1 METKHLYKS
10 DDDKA
15 IFGVCGGVAE
25 YFGIDS
31 LIVRLLF
38 VLFTLV
44 YGSGVLIY
52 IIAALVIPKKP
63 ERLYEQDPYSAAA
76 AFGRDSSYVKAD
88 FTGGSPYGTQNYQTR
103 PASAETVYRT
113 SSTQTHYG
121 AGAAPAEAPVRQAP
135 VQPQP
140 VQPAAQAYQ
149 PAAPAAQPAAQ
160 PVSSGAQEVR
170 DAVSASMA
178 AMEQLSE
185 QLKAQ
190 EAAAGSAV
198 TPDDPVKAAVQAAA
212 EQVFDAPDAE
222 YDDVDASTAEGDE
235 ALKAGAA
242 FEAPAAEEKPAPEAP
257 VYEAPKAEAPAYEAP
272 KAEAPKYTA
281 PEAPKYEAPKNDR
294 YDQFQAFQN
303 SYTRPEK
310 TGSQN
315 AGIYGSYPGAQAP
328 KQGQPGQPGQS
339 GKTVNT
345 KGRKSIGMILILIG
359 ALLVLRVLIPH
370 IDFRLIW
377 GAAAIIAGAYLF
389 MVKN

>member
-10 DDDKA
+10 NDDKA

-44 YGSGVLIY
+44 YGSGILIY

-76 AFGRDSSYVKAD
+76 AFGRDNSYVKAD
-88 FTGGSPYGTQNYQTR
+88 FAGGSPYGSQNYQAR
-103 PASAETVYRT
+103 PASAETIYRT
-113 SSTQTHYG
+113 SSTQAHYG
-121 AGAAPAEAPVRQAP
+121 AGAAPAEAPVRQASY
-135 VQPQP
+135 QPQP
-140 VQPAAQAYQ
+140 
-149 PAAPAAQPAAQ
+149 AQPAPAQ
-160 PVSSGAQEVR
+160 PASGAAQEVR

-198 TPDDPVKAAVQAAA
+198 TPEDPVKAAVQAAA

-235 ALKAGAA
+235 ALNSGEAAAAGAQA
-242 FEAPAAEEKPAPEAP
+242 SGEAPAPEAQP
-257 VYEAPKAEAPAYEAP
+257 APGPAAYEAP
-272 KAEAPKYTA
+272 KAEAPKYEA
-281 PEAPKYEAPKNDR
+281 PKAEAPKYEAPKNDR

-310 TGSQN
+310 NSAQS
-315 AGIYGSYPGAQAP
+315 AGGCGSYQTQAP
-328 KQGQPGQPGQS
+328 KQGQPGQS

-345 KGRKSIGMILILIG
+345 RGRKSIGMILILVG

-370 IDFRLIW
+370 IDFRLVW